1 MNKIFTISLIVSLL
15 INNITVFSQV
25 PVEKSEKTVVIFGKT
40 YYLHYVKQGQTFY
53 SICNAYDVEEAD
65 IYAANKNLISSGLQ
79 QGTTIKIPVVG
90 NTFTD
95 EISENNSDEYSET
108 ASQSKG
114 NRYIYHVVAPSE
126 TLFSLAQRYGVTIS
140 DIEVENPA
148 IANNKIEVGQTLK
161 IPRYSRH
168 SSTEVLKINRTINYK
183 QYDYSNLNNS
193 YDSPCSYFKYNA
205 SNKFKVAVMLPLF
218 INENKGYK
226 SKTGYYKNTGKFYEF
241 YYGLML
247 AAKQMKTLGVSIE
260 FYLKDTRADIA
271 TTRSILSSPKMQD
284 MDLIIGP
291 VHSFNFKIAS
301 DFALQN
307 DINIVA
313 PFKLKNHTTILSN
326 PAVFLANPSVDTEIS
341 NISAF
346 LTTMLNKSVLIIH
359 NNTKGELDIINSFKR
374 NLVLAALPYE
384 NINEIVFKNL
394 NFKVNGI
401 QGVENALSAGLY
413 NIIVVPSSD
422 QVFITNITTKLNY
435 LTKKYKIIMCGM
447 NAWEKLQ
454 NIEIDYLGNLG
465 FHYGSTSYVNNKSED
480 VKLFKKRYKTY
491 FNDLP
496 THYAYMGY
504 DIAYYF
510 MNVLKD
516 FGKNFRPCINTT
528 ISKKYSKGLQFDFN
542 FKQDIPYQGFENDWV
557 SIVKIGKNFELIRVN

>member
-1 MNKIFTISLIVSLL
+1 MNKIFSISLIVAILM
-15 INNITVFSQV
+15 NNITVFSQV
-25 PVEKSEKTVVIFGKT
+25 PVEKSDKTVVIFGKT
-40 YYLHYVKQGQTFY
+40 YYLHHVKKGQTFY
-53 SICNAYDVEEAD
+53 SICNAYDVEESD

-95 EISENNSDEYSET
+95 NNDEYFET
-108 ASQSKG
+108 ESDNNES
-114 NRYIYHVVAPSE
+114 RYVYHIVAPAE

-140 DIEVENPA
+140 DIEAENPN
-148 IANNKIEVGQTLK
+148 IGDSKIKVGQTLK
-161 IPRYSRH
+161 IPKYSSH
-168 SSTEVLKINRTINYK
+168 IYTEVYEIDRTSNYK
-183 QYDYSNLNNS
+183 QYDYIDINSS
-193 YDSPCSYFKYNA
+193 YDSPCSNFKY
-205 SNKFKVAVMLPLF
+205 SPNKTFKIAVMLPLF
-218 INENKGYK
+218 ISENKDYQNK
-226 SKTGYYKNTGKFYEF
+226 DSYYKNSGKFYEF

-247 AAKQMKTLGVSIE
+247 AAKQMKILGVSVE
-260 FYLKDTRADIA
+260 FYLKDTRADIE
-271 TTRSILSSPKMQD
+271 TTSSILSSPQMQD

-301 DFALQN
+301 DFALQH

-326 PAVFLANPSVDTEIS
+326 PAVFLANPSLNTEIS

-346 LTTMLNKSVLIIH
+346 LTTMLNKSVLMIH
-359 NNTKGELDIINSFKR
+359 NNTQIELDVINSFKR

-384 NINEIVFKNL
+384 NINDIVFKNI

-413 NIIVVPSSD
+413 NIIVVPSND
-422 QVFITNITTKLNY
+422 QVFVTDITTKLNY

-447 NAWEKLQ
+447 NAWERLR
-454 NIEIDYLGNLG
+454 NIEINYLGNLG
-465 FHYGSTSYVNNKSED
+465 FHYGSTSYVNSKSKD
-480 VKLFKKRYKTY
+480 VRLFQKRYKTY

-516 FGKNFRPCINTT
+516 FGKNFRPCIKTT
-528 ISKKYSKGLQFDFN
+528 VNKKYSKGLQFDFN